1 MAQNK
6 TFAHLGLSRARV
18 QPRKGVKL
26 CAIRRREKETLPPC
40 KQRRFVLLLLLL
52 LLLVYVVVAVYE
64 FTLLMCVPS
73 LS

>member
-1 MAQNK
+1 MAQKK

-26 CAIRRREKETLPPC
+26 SAIRRREKETLAPC
-40 KQRRFVLLLLLL
+40 GQRRFVLLLLLL
-52 LLLVYVVVAVYE
+52 LVVYVVVAVYE

>member
-1 MAQNK
+1 MAQKK

-52 LLLVYVVVAVYE
+52 LFVYVVVAVYE